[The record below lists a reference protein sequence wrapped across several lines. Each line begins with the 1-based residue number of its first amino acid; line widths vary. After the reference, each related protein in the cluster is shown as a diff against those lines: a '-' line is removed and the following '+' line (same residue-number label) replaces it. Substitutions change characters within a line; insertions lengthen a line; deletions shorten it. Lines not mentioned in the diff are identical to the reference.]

1 MSMRLALGSPV
12 RQGGGCDFIY
22 LFFLFIIFIFTR
34 FALQVGFIQLKQLMS
49 KETLAPEPQGCL
61 EGHRWDWPLW
71 VVADLKAVLCFSAL
85 GFRSYERG
93 CPGECTSL
101 QPARHGVSGQ
111 VSLSPIFKPPQGA
124 QSCCCLFGNQTWMK
138 KIGRD
143 KGAEE
148 G

>member
-1 MSMRLALGSPV
+1 MRLALGSPV
-12 RQGGGCDFIY
+12 RQGGGGDFIY

-124 QSCCCLFGNQTWMK
+124 QSCCCLFGNQTWIK